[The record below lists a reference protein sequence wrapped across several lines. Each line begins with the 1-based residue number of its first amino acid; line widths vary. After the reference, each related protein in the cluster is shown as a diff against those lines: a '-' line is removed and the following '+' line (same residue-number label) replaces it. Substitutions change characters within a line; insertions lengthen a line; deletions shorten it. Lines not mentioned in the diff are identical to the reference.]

1 MARYL
6 AFNSLTSVD
15 LSKMNK
21 KFNYLILRVG
31 LVAFALI
38 TASNVLAQKTK
49 NRWRSQNVDTLTV
62 DTLTVDALEVDSS
75 KCTLIPIPEK
85 TEEGDFIIKMDSAI
99 TSIYLEASEKE
110 PVLNG
115 YRIQIYFGDLESA
128 RSVRAKCR
136 KQLNHNRIYLES
148 LPPNYTVTLG
158 DYRNRW
164 EAELALTKLKR
175 RYPDAILMQ
184 SEIKLPDLK

>member
-21 KFNYLILRVG
+21 NFNYLILRVG
-31 LVAFALI
+31 LIAFTLFS
-38 TASNVLAQKTK
+38 ASNALAQKTK
-49 NRWRSQNVDTLTV
+49 NRWRSQNVDTLK
-62 DTLTVDALEVDSS
+62 VDSS
-75 KCTLIPIPEK
+75 KCTLIPIPERM
-85 TEEGDFIIKMDSAI
+85 EEGYFMINMDSAI
-99 TSIYLEASEKE
+99 TSIYLDASEKE
-110 PVLNG
+110 HILNG

-128 RSVRAKCR
+128 RAERAKCR

-148 LPPNYTVTLG
+148 LPPNYTVSLG

-175 RYPDAILMQ
+175 RYPDALIMQ
-184 SEIKLPDLK
+184 TEIKLPDLK

>member
-49 NRWRSQNVDTLTV
+49 NRWRSQNADTLIVDTLT
-62 DTLTVDALEVDSS
+62 VDSS
-75 KCTLIPIPEK
+75 KCTLIPIPER

-99 TSIYLEASEKE
+99 TSIYLDATEKE

-175 RYPDAILMQ
+175 RYPDAIIMQ